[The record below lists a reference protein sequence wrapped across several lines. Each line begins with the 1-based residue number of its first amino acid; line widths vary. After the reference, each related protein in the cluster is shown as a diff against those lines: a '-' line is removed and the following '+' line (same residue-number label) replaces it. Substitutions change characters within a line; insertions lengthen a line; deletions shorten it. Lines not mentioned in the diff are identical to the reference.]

1 MLARGRHLRGMAG
14 TLAVMLLAA
23 CGDSAVGGPERAE
36 PGEARAA
43 SNAVNDDIRARLEA
57 LPGVTILGDEQF
69 DDFRFFTLDFE
80 QPADHRNPQGEKF
93 LQRMTLFHRS
103 ETAPTVIDTEGAA
116 IFAEPIA
123 AEPVDLLKGNQVTVE
138 HRFYG
143 TSVPASRDWKLLDVW
158 QSAADAHRVV
168 EVFKTIYGAR
178 WLSTGVF
185 RGGTAAILHRYFF
198 PNDVQGT
205 VAFAERHSLG
215 LQDGRAAHFLANVGD
230 ATCRDRL
237 KAVQRAA
244 LSRRAEL
251 TPLLEAQVAWGFTFQ
266 TMGADKAL
274 EFSVVRL
281 PFNFWEYMGLAP
293 YSCDTIPEP
302 TVSAQELFDFVD
314 LVAGPAYL
322 FSDQALLSFG
332 EPESYQ
338 SATELGAPLYPEMEL
353 RPLLR
358 YPGGQ
363 VPTLLPPVGV
373 AKVYNP
379 LPMLKVEL
387 WTRLHAKQVLIVD
400 GALSPWSA
408 SAFGVDACNDSYRV
422 VDPSGIGFYG
432 TLTALPE
439 PQRTFFFD
447 RLSEWAGAPV
457 HVPEATEARRDARH
471 AQKLRRLHGH

>member
-1 MLARGRHLRGMAG
+1 MLARHGQLRGVAG
-14 TLAVMLLAA
+14 TLAAVMMLAA
-23 CGDSAVGGPERAE
+23 CGDSTVAGREQAPTGETQSQTRAVD
-36 PGEARAA
+36 
-43 SNAVNDDIRARLEA
+43 DDIRARLEA
-57 LPGVTILGDEQF
+57 LPGVTILGDEHIA
-69 DDFRFFTLDFE
+69 DFRFFTLDFE

-103 ETAPTVIDTEGAA
+103 VTAPMVIDTEGAE

-143 TSVPASRDWKLLDVW
+143 TSVPASRDWRLLDVW

-205 VAFAERHSLG
+205 LAYAERHSLG
-215 LQDGRAAHFLANVGD
+215 LRDGRAAHFLAHMGD
-230 ATCRDRL
+230 ATCRERL

-244 LSRRAEL
+244 LERRAEL
-251 TPLLEAQVAWGFTFQ
+251 TPLLEAQVSWGFTFE
-266 TMGADKAL
+266 TVPADKAL
-274 EFSVVRL
+274 EFGVVRL
-281 PFNFWEYMGLAP
+281 PFNFWQYMGLAP
-293 YSCDTIPEP
+293 YSCASIPEP
-302 TVSAQELFDFVD
+302 TAPAQTLFDFVD
-314 LVAGPAYL
+314 MVAGPAYL
-322 FSDQALLSFG
+322 FSDQALLSSG

-338 SATELGAPLYPEMEL
+338 TATELGAPLYPELEL
-353 RPLLR
+353 LPLLR
-358 YPGGQ
+358 YPGQQ

-373 AKVYNP
+373 TKVYNP

-387 WTRLHAKQVLIVD
+387 WTRLHAKQVLILD

-408 SAFGVDACNDSYRV
+408 SAFGVDARNDSYRL
-422 VDPSGIGFYG
+422 VDPEGIGFYG
-432 TLTALPE
+432 ALTALEE
-439 PQRTFFFD
+439 PRRTFFFN

-457 HVPEATEARRDARH
+457 HIPAP
-471 AQKLRRLHGH
+471 

>member
-1 MLARGRHLRGMAG
+1 MWGVTYRFRGVVGA
-14 TLAVMLLAA
+14 LAVSLLAA
-23 CGDSAVGGPERAE
+23 CGDTSEAGRDGAPSGETLS
-36 PGEARAA
+36 EARAID
-43 SNAVNDDIRARLEA
+43 DDIRARLEA
-57 LPGVTILGDEQF
+57 LPGVTILGDEQI

-80 QPADHRNPQGEKF
+80 QPADHRHPEGEKF

-103 ETAPTVIDTEGAA
+103 VTAPMVIDTEGAE

-143 TSVPASRDWKLLDVW
+143 TSTPASRDWKLLDVW

-185 RGGTAAILHRYFF
+185 RGGTAALLHRYFF
-198 PNDVQGT
+198 PNDVEAT
-205 VAFAERHSLG
+205 IPYAERHSLG
-215 LQDGRAAHFLANVGD
+215 LQDVRTPHFLATVGD

-244 LSRRAEL
+244 LERREEL
-251 TPLLEAQVAWGFTFQ
+251 TPLLAAQVEWGFTFE
-266 TMGADKAL
+266 TLGVDKAF

-293 YSCDTIPEP
+293 YDCDTIPEP
-302 TVSAQELFDFVD
+302 TVSAEELFAFVD
-314 LVAGPAYL
+314 LVAGPAYT
-322 FSDQALLSFG
+322 FSDQSLYSAI

-338 SATELGAPLYPEMEL
+338 CATELGAPLFPELEL

-363 VPTLLPPVGV
+363 VPTALPPAGV
-373 AKVYNP
+373 VKVYNP
-379 LPMLKVEL
+379 VPLLKLEL
-387 WTRLHAKQVLIVD
+387 WTRLHARRVLIVD

-408 SAFGVDACNDSYRV
+408 SAFGVSSRNDSYRI
-422 VDPSGIGFYG
+422 VDPAGIGFYG

-439 PQRTFFFD
+439 PQRTFYFE
-447 RLSEWAGAPV
+447 RLAEWADAPV
-457 HVPEATEARRDARH
+457 HVPAVTEGKLSRSYE
-471 AQKLRRLHGH
+471 KLLRRR